1 MPKRVT
7 PAMEALQRKKT
18 DKTGKY
24 SFSKD
29 AWKRFKRNKTAVLGL
44 VLIGI
49 LVCFA
54 LFAGV
59 ICQYDAYEAD
69 YMALCQPPSR
79 DHWFGT
85 DNLGRDLFARCIYG
99 TRWSLPIGL
108 MCMVVALA
116 GGGILGLIAAFFGK
130 GTDTVIMRIMDVFQA
145 IPGVLMS
152 ITVVA
157 ALGTGTWQL
166 IIAIMISFMPA
177 MSKTVR
183 AAIFTVRDSEYIEAA
198 RCIGSGNLHLMLRHM
213 LPNALGHIII
223 FAVGSIAAGIMIVST
238 LSYIG
243 LGIQPPTPEW
253 GALLAAGK
261 SYISSYP
268 YMVVFPGLM
277 IMLTIFAFNLFG
289 DGLRDALDPRLK

>member
-1 MPKRVT
+1 MAKHMT
-7 PAMEALQRKKT
+7 PAMAALQKK
-18 DKTGKY
+18 KQNEAGRY
-24 SFSKD
+24 SFSRE
-29 AWKRFKRNKTAVLGL
+29 AWKRFRRNKTAVLGL
-44 VLIGI
+44 VIIGA
-49 LVCFA
+49 LVFVA
-54 LFAGV
+54 VFAGV
-59 ICQYDAYEAD
+59 ICRYDAYEAD
-69 YMALCQPPSR
+69 YMALCQPPSSE
-79 DHWFGT
+79 HWFGT

-108 MCMVVALA
+108 MCMVVALL

-130 GTDTVIMRIMDVFQA
+130 GTDAVIMRVMDVFQA

-198 RCIGSGNLHLMLRHM
+198 RCIGSGSVHLMLRHM
-213 LPNALGHIII
+213 LPNAVGHIII

-277 IMLTIFAFNLFG
+277 IMITIFAFNLFG

>member
-1 MPKRVT
+1 MAKRIT
-7 PAMEALQRKKT
+7 PAMEAIQKRKT
-18 DKTGKY
+18 DEKGQY
-24 SFSKD
+24 SFTKD

-44 VLIGI
+44 VII
-49 LVCFA
+49 LFLVLLA
-54 LFAGV
+54 LLASV
-59 ICQYDAYEAD
+59 ICRYDPYTSD
-69 YMALCQPPSR
+69 YLSLCQSPNGE
-79 DHWFGT
+79 HWFGT

-108 MCMVVALA
+108 MCMVVALL
-116 GGGILGLIAAFFGK
+116 GGGVLGLIAAFFGK

-198 RCIGSGNLHLMLRHM
+198 RCIGSSSTHLMLRHM

-243 LGIQPPTPEW
+243 LGLQPPTPEW
-253 GALLAAGK
+253 GALLASGK

-268 YMVVFPGLM
+268 YMVLFPGLM
-277 IMLTIFAFNLFG
+277 IMITIFAFNLFG